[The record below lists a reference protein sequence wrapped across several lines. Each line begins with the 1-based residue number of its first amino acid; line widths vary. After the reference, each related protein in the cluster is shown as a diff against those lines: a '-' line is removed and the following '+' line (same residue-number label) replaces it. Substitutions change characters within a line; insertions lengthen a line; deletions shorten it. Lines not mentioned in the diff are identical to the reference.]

1 MVQSLLSMPKSTGF
15 IYIERES
22 KYRKMPWIYG
32 DCYMH
37 IYVSDV
43 FNVTFDHS
51 TLSHVISKE
60 CYNHRLQNEPKQNI
74 TMWKAKP

>member
-1 MVQSLLSMPKSTGF
+1 
-15 IYIERES
+15 
-22 KYRKMPWIYG
+22 MPWIYG

-74 TMWKAKP
+74 TMWKAKPQSIWHDELYIQSKQIKYLKGIF